1 MIQSRQIRLLS
12 YTTSVISHKARQGT
26 SEFRHELRPV
36 SVEEIEEA
44 ERNLMVGLDYRLRC
58 HHPYGAIRIVAGE
71 ISAGNR
77 GYTQQSLGDFSPR
90 GVNFDCSDVGLDSL
104 RDRATAVAQVALV
117 YSDVHFLYPP
127 GKIGFAAIAIT
138 LDGRLQSGVLGPRS
152 RKYLRQR
159 FPQKTYD
166 EVHAFES
173 DVVDI
178 IREIDSCPEIDL
190 AKFYCPMYKRL
201 GRLTEQRV
209 CEIRRAFWVAA
220 YFHQLVNKK
229 AKQDPPPPR
238 VTPPTRSRKR
248 KDTDTVSCYPHS
260 LQMQFKAAKVTP
272 TPGRIR

>member
-1 MIQSRQIRLLS
+1 M
-12 YTTSVISHKARQGT
+12 
-26 SEFRHELRPV
+26 
-36 SVEEIEEA
+36 EEIEEA

-90 GVNFDCSDVGLDSL
+90 GVNVDCSDVGLDSL

-159 FPQKTYD
+159 FPQKTY
-166 EVHAFES
+166 EEIHAFER

-178 IREIDSCPEIDL
+178 IREIDSCHEIDL
-190 AKFYCPMYKRL
+190 GKFYCPMYKRL
-201 GRLTEQRV
+201 GRLAEQRV

-220 YFHQLVNKK
+220 YFHKLVNMTR
-229 AKQDPPPPR
+229 AKQEGSPPSSR
-238 VTPPTRSRKR
+238 VTAPPTNSRKR
-248 KDTDTVSCYPHS
+248 KDTDTLSSYPLS
-260 LQMQFKAAKVTP
+260 LQIQFKAAKVTP